1 MLHVSLSPLFPKSSS
16 AASVSPSAD
25 QRCIPVCAEIIPLV
39 FSSLTM
45 ILFLLDS
52 SALLLAISAFATLIV
67 QVGEPLYP
75 SESTSIALSL
85 ILLQEAHKYSDR
97 HNRFGQYELLYS

>member
-16 AASVSPSAD
+16 AASVSPSED

-85 ILLQEAHKYSDR
+85 ILLQEA
-97 HNRFGQYELLYS
+97 QYDNKIIDAQLLRPFAA